1 MPNSAAVSTVFQ
13 RENSLADDELD
24 MWTEYVTLE
33 AGD

>member
-1 MPNSAAVSTVFQ
+1 MPNTAAVSTVFQ

-33 AGD
+33 VGD

>member
-1 MPNSAAVSTVFQ
+1 MPNTAAVSTVFQ

-33 AGD
+33 AGE